1 MQYEYQ
7 CILLIRLGFSG
18 DQNMICEWKNN
29 PHLGHARNLNKWPN
43 WAAVVGSIMGKASRQ
58 NSTSL
63 FSFSCSFKFTSKH
76 RVKQPILGTLGRGNS
91 DDDPCSASHYPLPH
105 CLSLFPSSFFGG
117 ADMQP
122 ALMENLQLALRPPP
136 PSRPPSSSPS
146 TRAHSR
152 SASCPVVAAS
162 LRPPRLGGRRRRP
175 CPPSPPLN
183 STSKFS
189 VPFCFCP
196 VKTQPAG

>member
-1 MQYEYQ
+1 MEGLQ
-7 CILLIRLGFSG
+7 
-18 DQNMICEWKNN
+18 
-29 PHLGHARNLNKWPN
+29 HLGHARNLNKWPN

-63 FSFSCSFKFTSKH
+63 LLLLQIHGH
-76 RVKQPILGTLGRGNS
+76 RVKQAILGTLGRGNS
-91 DDDPCSASHYPLPH
+91 SDDDDPCSASHYPLPH

-136 PSRPPSSSPS
+136 VLRPPRAS

-162 LRPPRLGGRRRRP
+162 LRRSRRRRP
-175 CPPSPPLN
+175 CPPSPSPLN